1 MEISTDLIA
10 HTGLADPAVTASALP
25 AATPIATADAPLEPV
40 TKWSL
45 PTRIGF
51 RFFAIY
57 FTLYILFTQM
67 FSGLFQLPFWQPP
80 SPGANATVQ
89 RLVTWI
95 VVSWW
100 GFPQPSPIRSGSGD
114 KPTDFALAAGL
125 LIISALVTLV
135 WSLADRRRRS
145 YVGLNKWFRVFL
157 RFGLGSTML
166 TYGTIKAFPLQMSYP
181 FLTRLLEPYGN
192 FSLMGVLWA
201 QMGASPAYQIFTGCV
216 EVLAAVLLFIPGL
229 TTVGALVALAATT
242 QVWVLNMTYDVPV
255 KLFSLHLVAMSLM
268 LLAPDLRRLTD
279 FLILRRPATLPTERP
294 LARSR
299 TGRRIAVAAQLVVA
313 GWLLWSGV
321 KDGYEGYQQ
330 SGPSAPKP
338 PLYGI
343 WVIDR
348 MTIDGVERAPLVT
361 DYDRWRR
368 FVVQFPTAV
377 HFQRMDDTFSVF
389 QAKVD
394 VPGKNIVLTAATKE
408 VGHLALDQ
416 PSPGRLILDGEVNGH
431 RMRMETSYSDRSNFP
446 LVRGDRFRWIQN
458 FPFNR

>member
-1 MEISTDLIA
+1 MAISPDLIA
-10 HTGLADPAVTASALP
+10 HTGLADPVVTATAP
-25 AATPIATADAPLEPV
+25 AAVAPIAIPDVHVEPAP
-40 TKWSL
+40 KWSL

-57 FTLYILFTQM
+57 FTLYILCTQM
-67 FSGLFQLPFWQPP
+67 FFGLFQLPFWQPP
-80 SPGANATVQ
+80 SPGANSALQ
-89 RLVTWI
+89 RAVTWI
-95 VVSWW
+95 AVSWW
-100 GFPQPSPIRSGSGD
+100 GFPQPLTTRSGSGD
-114 KPTDFALAAGL
+114 KPYDFALAAGL
-125 LIISALVTLV
+125 LIISALATLV
-135 WSLADRRRRS
+135 WSVADRRRLS
-145 YVGLNKWFRVFL
+145 YPGLNKWFRLFL
-157 RFGLGSTML
+157 RFGLGGTMV
-166 TYGTIKAFPLQMSYP
+166 TYGTIKAFPVQMSYP

-201 QMGASPAYQIFTGCV
+201 QMGSSPAYQIFTGCV

-255 KLFSLHLVAMSLM
+255 KLFSFHLVVMSLM

-279 FLILRRPATLPTERP
+279 FLILKRATALPPERP

-299 TGRRIAVAAQLVVA
+299 TGRRIAAGAQLVFGA
-313 GWLLWSGV
+313 WLLWTGFQSS
-321 KDGYEGYQQ
+321 YEGYQQ
-330 SGPSAPKP
+330 TGPAAPRP

-368 FVVQFPTAV
+368 FVVQFPTSV

-394 VPGKNIVLTAATKE
+394 MPGKNIVLTAATKE
-408 VGHLALDQ
+408 VGHLAIDQ
-416 PSPGRLILDGEVNGH
+416 PSPDRLILEGDVNGH
-431 RMRMETSYSDRSNFP
+431 RIRMETSSSDRSKFP